1 MNKILKYL
9 HVVILFL
16 IAVSCEK
23 YIDMKIPDKG
33 RKPVVNCMFYNDSVF
48 IVQVFE
54 SKFILD
60 DAGYQP
66 IENAFVTI
74 SENGIVSDTL
84 TYYSQGYY
92 KSNNLISQIGKNYE
106 IEATFNGNT
115 ATSEGIIPSKQI
127 ITNIDT
133 LLYSDQHNDN
143 FRFNIKIN
151 DTENETNYYMLK
163 IEKVNAVYYNNNVQI
178 VYTNS
183 EALSIE
189 TQWQGSQVI
198 NDNLFNGKAKTFS
211 LDIDLSNLYNYN
223 NEPIKFYISLYSI
236 SKDYY
241 LYAVTSQAQQNTN
254 GSPFSEPV
262 MVYNNIKNGYGI
274 FAGGSVYRDSI
285 IVPSRGSGY
294 QIKK

>member
-133 LLYSDQHNDN
+133 LLYSDHHNDN

-163 IEKVNAVYYNNNVQI
+163 IEKVNSVYYNNNVQI

-274 FAGGSVYRDSI
+274 FAGASVYKDSI
-285 IVPSRGSGY
+285 IVPSRGNIY
-294 QIKK
+294 PMK

>member
-115 ATSEGIIPSKQI
+115 ATGEGIIPSKQI

-133 LLYSDQHNDN
+133 LLYYDQHNDN

-151 DTENETNYYMLK
+151 DSENETNYYMLK
-163 IEKVNAVYYNNNVQI
+163 IEKVNSDYYNNNVQI

-183 EALSIE
+183 EDLSIE

-236 SKDYY
+236 SKDCY

-274 FAGGSVYRDSI
+274 FAGASVYKDSI

-294 QIKK
+294 QISN

>member
-163 IEKVNAVYYNNNVQI
+163 IEKVNSVYYNNNVQI

-274 FAGGSVYRDSI
+274 FAGASVYKDSI
-285 IVPSRGSGY
+285 IVPSRGNIY
-294 QIKK
+294 PMK

>member
-163 IEKVNAVYYNNNVQI
+163 IEKVNSVYYNNNIQI
-178 VYTNS
+178 IYSNS

-274 FAGGSVYRDSI
+274 FAGASVYKDSI
-285 IVPSRGSGY
+285 IVPLRGNIY
-294 QIKK
+294 PMK

>member
-163 IEKVNAVYYNNNVQI
+163 IEKVNSVYYNNNVQI

-274 FAGGSVYRDSI
+274 FAGASVYKDSI

>member
-1 MNKILKYL
+1 
-9 HVVILFL
+9 
-16 IAVSCEK
+16 
-23 YIDMKIPDKG
+23 
-33 RKPVVNCMFYNDSVF
+33 
-48 IVQVFE
+48 
-54 SKFILD
+54 
-60 DAGYQP
+60 
-66 IENAFVTI
+66 
-74 SENGIVSDTL
+74 
-84 TYYSQGYY
+84 
-92 KSNNLISQIGKNYE
+92 
-106 IEATFNGNT
+106 
-115 ATSEGIIPSKQI
+115 
-127 ITNIDT
+127 
-133 LLYSDQHNDN
+133 
-143 FRFNIKIN
+143 
-151 DTENETNYYMLK
+151 MLK
-163 IEKVNAVYYNNNVQI
+163 IEKVNSVYYNNNVQI

-274 FAGGSVYRDSI
+274 FAGGYVYRDSI

>member
-163 IEKVNAVYYNNNVQI
+163 IEKVNSVYYNNNVQI

-274 FAGGSVYRDSI
+274 FAGASVYRDSI

>member
-163 IEKVNAVYYNNNVQI
+163 IEKVNSVYYNNNVQI

-274 FAGGSVYRDSI
+274 FAGASVYKDSI
-285 IVPSRGSGY
+285 IVPLRGNIY
-294 QIKK
+294 PMK

>member
-183 EALSIE
+183 EDLSIE

-274 FAGGSVYRDSI
+274 FAGASVYKDSI